1 VVLISLLAPISLFGF
16 TVSKGS
22 IDANSIQVLLIT
34 LAISIVAFFLSQHLI
49 DRFKDTLSS
58 KGLFG
63 KDLNKAGERETKE
76 KVPEAVG
83 VCITIVFLLITIME
97 QLLLNTTTTKLVE
110 YNAALLSICMAVLLG
125 FIDDVVDLRWSHKLI
140 VPTIASFPLLVAYDG
155 TTDILVPTV
164 LRPIMGRTL

>member
-1 VVLISLLAPISLFGF
+1 MVLISLLAPISLFGF

-49 DRFKDTLSS
+49 DRFKDTLCS

-76 KVPEAVG
+76 KV
-83 VCITIVFLLITIME
+83 
-97 QLLLNTTTTKLVE
+97 
-110 YNAALLSICMAVLLG
+110 
-125 FIDDVVDLRWSHKLI
+125 
-140 VPTIASFPLLVAYDG
+140 
-155 TTDILVPTV
+155 
-164 LRPIMGRTL
+164 